1 MDEHIPVKT
10 SVKRRRYP
18 KAFKARSDVFYYIEI
33 FYNRKRKHGSNHLL
47 SPVEFE
53 NRYQQRLESVYRFGG
68 DLIIFIAHDTSG
80 YHGEVGIYWCRCPLS
95 CIQENRRF
103 YG

>member
-47 SPVEFE
+47 SPVEFV

-68 DLIIFIAHDTSG
+68 DSFCSAMIIRFSYIDSPLVAA
-80 YHGEVGIYWCRCPLS
+80 IYPSR
-95 CIQENRRF
+95 I
-103 YG
+103 